1 MNQLPVLTCED
12 GSILISV
19 PSANA
24 KEFRELVQRGSNL
37 NPDASAWMKEF
48 ADLVTSG
55 EVKQDYYAQSN
66 TPRPV

>member
-1 MNQLPVLTCED
+1 MNNSVVRCED
-12 GSILISV
+12 GSMLIAI
-19 PSANA
+19 PLDHRA
-24 KEFRELVQRGSNL
+24 EFQQLVQRGSNL

-48 ADLVTSG
+48 ADLVTTG